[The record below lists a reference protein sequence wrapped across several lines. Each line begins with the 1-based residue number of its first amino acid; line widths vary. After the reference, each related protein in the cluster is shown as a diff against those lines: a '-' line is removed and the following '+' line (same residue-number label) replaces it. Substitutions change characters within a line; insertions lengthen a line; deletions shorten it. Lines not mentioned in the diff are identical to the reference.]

1 MLDYAKD
8 ASQAFS
14 FLPCSR
20 SDASPNQLPNICEH
34 LESIIDGHLKPLQS
48 IRKKKKKAEDKLKTV
63 QIENS
68 LSRAMMSATSRPSL
82 SKRQ

>member
-48 IRKKKKKAEDKLKTV
+48 IRKKKKKQK
-63 QIENS
+63 IN
-68 LSRAMMSATSRPSL
+68 
-82 SKRQ
+82 

>member
-1 MLDYAKD
+1 MLDSAKD
-8 ASQAFS
+8 ASQALS
-14 FLPCSR
+14 FLPRSC
-20 SDASPNQLPNICEH
+20 SDASPNQFPNICEH

-48 IRKKKKKAEDKLKTV
+48 IRKKIAEDKLKTV

-68 LSRAMMSATSRPSL
+68 LSRPVMSATSRPRL

>member
-48 IRKKKKKAEDKLKTV
+48 IRKKKKAEDKLKTV

-68 LSRAMMSATSRPSL
+68 LSCAVMSATSRLSL